1 MLLSINIAIFNRAV
15 CVAMHIFDTTYLV
28 LIILPFLMF
37 SVFYS
42 SVIDLSTI
50 EQFIAALISSVA
62 VFRSVSGSRIRLV
75 TCACVEP
82 RGKTV
87 VFNFLLNLQKNA
99 YCSTNQVQILFN
111 LSIKS
116 FTNPLFDI
124 QRW

>member
-1 MLLSINIAIFNRAV
+1 
-15 CVAMHIFDTTYLV
+15 MHIFDTTYLV
-28 LIILPFLMF
+28 LIVLPFLMF

-50 EQFIAALISSVA
+50 EQSISSVA

-75 TCACVEP
+75 ICACVEP